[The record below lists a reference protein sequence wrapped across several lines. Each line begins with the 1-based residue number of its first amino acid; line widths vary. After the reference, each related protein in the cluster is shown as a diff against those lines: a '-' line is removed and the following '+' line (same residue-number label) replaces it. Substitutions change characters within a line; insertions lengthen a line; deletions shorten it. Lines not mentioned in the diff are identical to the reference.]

1 MGGYLDLQLIFNILK
16 NHVIFI
22 ILTIIFVFVIL
33 SVMIFLLSKFFN
45 NKNRKIL
52 DLSSEPVIIDNIF
65 YPDDVIKTVI
75 SFIVSCY
82 EKDKLK
88 IGKKKDK
95 NDIFISFGDKALA
108 EFLQDFFVVCK
119 SKDEGMLSDA
129 AYKSFINNFWTS
141 YEKSKDEKI

>member
-1 MGGYLDLQLIFNILK
+1 MQLILNILK
-16 NHVIFI
+16 NHNILI
-22 ILTIIFVFVIL
+22 ILTVIIVFVIL
-33 SVMIFLLSKFFN
+33 SVTIFLLSKFFN

-52 DLSSEPVIIDNIF
+52 DLSSKPVIIDNIF
-65 YPDDVIKTVI
+65 YPDDLIKTVI
-75 SFIVSCY
+75 SFIISCY
-82 EKDKLK
+82 ENDELK

-95 NDIFISFGDKALA
+95 NDIFISFGNKALA

-141 YEKSKDEKI
+141 YEKSKEEKI

>member
-33 SVMIFLLSKFFN
+33 SVMIFLLSKFLN

-129 AYKSFINNFWTS
+129 AYKSFINNFWAS
-141 YEKSKDEKI
+141 YEKSKEEKI